1 MNGPEM
7 LILAA
12 ACVAV
17 GYMVAALWINW
28 DLTDAFDK
36 GCRAGYENG
45 YAHGRL
51 DGKREA
57 DGETQLYDQTAD
69 NRRSF
74 TPPF

>member
-28 DLTDAFDK
+28 DITDAFDK

-51 DGKREA
+51 DGKKDANAEA
-57 DGETQLYDQTAD
+57 LYDQEAD
-69 NRRSF
+69 TRGGY